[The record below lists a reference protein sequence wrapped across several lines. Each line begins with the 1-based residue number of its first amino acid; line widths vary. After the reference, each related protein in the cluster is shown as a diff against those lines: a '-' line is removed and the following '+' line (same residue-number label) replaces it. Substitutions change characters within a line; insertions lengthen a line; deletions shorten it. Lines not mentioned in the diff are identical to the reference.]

1 MENNKKHGQGT
12 FTWPDGSEYV
22 GYWKFGKREGHGIR
36 TYAGRG
42 KYVGEFKD
50 GKKNGQGTF
59 TFTDG
64 RKWVDEFKKEKIWNA
79 KLYDKEGIVIKEIVK
94 GEIKQ

>member
-1 MENNKKHGQGT
+1 M
-12 FTWPDGSEYV
+12 
-22 GYWKFGKREGHGIR
+22 
-36 TYAGRG
+36 
-42 KYVGEFKD
+42 GEFKD

-64 RKWVDEFKKEKIWNA
+64 RKWVGEFKKEKIWNA

-94 GEIKQ
+94 GKIKQ